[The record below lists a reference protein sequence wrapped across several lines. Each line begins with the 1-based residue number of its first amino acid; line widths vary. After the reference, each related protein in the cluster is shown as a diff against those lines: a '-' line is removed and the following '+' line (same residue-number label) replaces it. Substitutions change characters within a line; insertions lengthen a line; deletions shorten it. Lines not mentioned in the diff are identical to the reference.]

1 MKRLFHAVLFA
12 GCCLSVAVAASN
24 PRGFVANA
32 SGVRPQ
38 AIIFIDSNTPAD
50 NRISREINH
59 QLYLS
64 PTLARQLDV
73 TLIDINPAGFS
84 LSGAARYLKDPTGVW
99 VGKYRPIGIPALF
112 CLQGSRRQF
121 YNLTTAEDKRKCL

>member
-1 MKRLFHAVLFA
+1 MKRCFHALLIA
-12 GCCLSVAVAASN
+12 GCCVTLAAAAAGKRAVRTSSAES
-24 PRGFVANA
+24 
-32 SGVRPQ
+32 RPQ

-73 TLIDINPAGFS
+73 ILIDINPSGFS
-84 LSGAARYLKDPTGVW
+84 LSGAARFLKDPSGVW
-99 VGKYRPIGIPALF
+99 VEKYRPAGIPELF
-112 CLQGSRRQF
+112 CLQGTRRQS
-121 YNLTTAEDKRKCL
+121 YKLTTAEDIRKCL